1 MADADVY
8 DAILTT
14 PVHDLR
20 RAIVK
25 ACEANEQYRE
35 LTTKHLLIPADPNDS
50 STRKRK
56 AFERCVN
63 CRGTF
68 EVLKNE
74 DGDCVYH
81 HGLKQVEFH
90 NDFWADHDP
99 DAHGEP
105 ETFKDDPDF
114 QDGFVWSCCKG
125 AGDAEGC
132 VVTRHVAADDD
143 DDRENK
149 ARKTS
154 ESEASEDGDEEED
167 HR

>member
-1 MADADVY
+1 MEIACTTMVIIRLL
-8 DAILTT
+8 AISNGDLTT
-14 PVHDLR
+14 R
-20 RAIVK
+20 
-25 ACEANEQYRE
+25 NF
-35 LTTKHLLIPADPNDS
+35 T
-50 STRKRK
+50 
-56 AFERCVN
+56 
-63 CRGTF
+63 
-68 EVLKNE
+68 
-74 DGDCVYH
+74 
-81 HGLKQVEFH
+81 GLKQVGFH

-132 VVTRHVAADDD
+132 VVTRHVAAAADDD

-154 ESEASEDGDEEED
+154 ESEASADEDEEED